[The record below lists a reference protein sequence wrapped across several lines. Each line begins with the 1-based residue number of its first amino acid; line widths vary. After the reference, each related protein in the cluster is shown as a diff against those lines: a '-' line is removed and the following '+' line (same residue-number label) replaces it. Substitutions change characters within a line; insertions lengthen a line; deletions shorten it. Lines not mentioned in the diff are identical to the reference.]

1 MGELVGLDL
10 RVDFSQFSMV
20 QVVRLT
26 EIILGVITIKVFT
39 MKRFGRAARAALI
52 GAVQVPAKRG
62 GKAAGVLCCLSAGGV
77 SS

>member
-1 MGELVGLDL
+1 MFFRQLADISGV
-10 RVDFSQFSMV
+10 RV
-20 QVVRLT
+20 T